1 MNLEEKI
8 KQMLNKADANLQEA
22 NVDGTKLEGERQDID
37 GPEAGKKAA
46 AAAKKTKFPGN
57 DKNVEMKQMKQG
69 ADDEQIEELGAEE
82 DGKNASAKAK
92 YAGGLSAKGGAEG
105 AAPNFNTVADIVKAV
120 LQANSKGNI
129 DGVRLESLEL
139 EALENYL
146 VSEAAE
152 EQLDELSKQTLA
164 RYAQSARDE
173 ADDAEDYARFHR
185 DIASDKTV
193 DPQERKNRLQAARD
207 EEKYADKRKAGAK
220 KALSKIAK
228 EDLDLT
234 PIFGDAELSEDFKD
248 KATSMFEAVVQARV
262 NHEFEALQEQY
273 EAELA
278 EEVAEIKSELIEKV
292 DVFLDNV
299 VEAWV
304 AENQLAIESGLRTEI
319 AEDFMTGLKN
329 LFKESY
335 IEIPEDKYDVLA
347 DLEEQVA
354 QLKTQVEE
362 QASIVESVAS
372 ENDSLKKEK
381 VFAEVSEGLADTE
394 ADKFKQ
400 LIEGVEYGSEE
411 LFREKLSVIKE
422 NYFPKTV
429 KVSAERVLEEQA
441 TGNGEFNAPSQVEKY
456 AKAMS
461 RYIAK

>member
-8 KQMLNKADANLQEA
+8 KQMLNKADASLQEA
-22 NVDGTKLEGERQDID
+22 NVDGTKLDGERQDID

-46 AAAKKTKFPGN
+46 AAESKTKFPGN
-57 DKNVEMKQMKQG
+57 DKGVEPNPGKLDG
-69 ADDEQIEELGAEE
+69 ADAEDLGSDE

-92 YAGGLSAKGGAEG
+92 SAGGLSAKGGAEG
-105 AAPNFNTVADIVKAV
+105 AAPNFKTVADIVKAV
-120 LQANSKGNI
+120 LQANSKGNV

-139 EALENYL
+139 EALGNYL
-146 VSEAAE
+146 VSEEAE
-152 EQLDELSKQTLA
+152 EQLDELSKETLQGYVDRA
-164 RYAQSARDE
+164 GYDR
-173 ADDAEDYARFHR
+173 ADRRA
-185 DIASDKTV
+185 
-193 DPQERKNRLQAARD
+193 AARGLTKTAASQRRD
-207 EEKYADKRKAGAK
+207 GRYMDAHFTDEKSKEEKKKADSRGEGIKLAK
-220 KALSKIAK
+220 KKMK
-228 EDLDLT
+228 EDLDLS
-234 PIFGDAELSEDFKD
+234 PIFGDAELSEEFKD

-362 QASIVESVAS
+362 QASVVESVVS

-422 NYFPKTV
+422 NYFPKAA

-441 TGNGEFNAPSQVEKY
+441 TGNGEFNTPSQVEKY